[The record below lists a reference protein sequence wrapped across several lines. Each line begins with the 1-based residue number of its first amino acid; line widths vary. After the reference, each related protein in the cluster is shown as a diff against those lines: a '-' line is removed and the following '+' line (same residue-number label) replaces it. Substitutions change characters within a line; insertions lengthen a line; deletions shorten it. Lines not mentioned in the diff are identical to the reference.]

1 LFCEILAQDVF
12 PDIRRAFC
20 KTTGI
25 TNFVIS
31 TIGRNLQGCHNFPP
45 QQRFLAWLGIT
56 HGVVLQEALDLL
68 IFTYGYIF
76 TIFRGE
82 LFMSIETGAA
92 ISRQRLQEMK
102 GRMLALKEH
111 L

>member
-1 LFCEILAQDVF
+1 
-12 PDIRRAFC
+12 
-20 KTTGI
+20 
-25 TNFVIS
+25 
-31 TIGRNLQGCHNFPP
+31 
-45 QQRFLAWLGIT
+45 
-56 HGVVLQEALDLL
+56 LQEALDLL